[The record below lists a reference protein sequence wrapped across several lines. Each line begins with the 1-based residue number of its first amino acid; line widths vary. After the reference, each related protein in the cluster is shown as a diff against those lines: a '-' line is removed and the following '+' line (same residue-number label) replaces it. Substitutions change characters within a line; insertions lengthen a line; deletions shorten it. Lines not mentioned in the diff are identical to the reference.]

1 MANSPPDP
9 RFDCFLR
16 RLSRVCKPCIW
27 EELKRRAF
35 GFFTP
40 FCGLAAISINKNIKI

>member
-35 GFFTP
+35 GFFHP
-40 FCGLAAISINKNIKI
+40 VLWSCSYFNK